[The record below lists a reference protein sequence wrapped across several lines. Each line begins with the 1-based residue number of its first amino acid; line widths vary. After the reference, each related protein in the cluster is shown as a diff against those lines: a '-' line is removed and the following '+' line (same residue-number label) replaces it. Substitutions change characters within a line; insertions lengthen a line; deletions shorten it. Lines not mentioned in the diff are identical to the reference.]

1 MAQRELYTSLNDG
14 KVQHLAPATLTGD
27 STYLS
32 GTGVDLQGYNSALV
46 VFNFGVSGDAG
57 SLSGSV
63 KIEGSIG
70 ESDSAAT
77 GWAEATDIVGTVPT
91 IDDAAEDASVH
102 VVAYLGSKRYILPGL
117 NFTGTHTNGTPCAIT
132 VLRAHKR
139 TLNA

>member
-14 KVQHLAPATLTGD
+14 KVQHLAPATKSTD

-32 GTGVDLQGYNSALV
+32 GTGIDLAGYNSALV
-46 VFNFGVSGDAG
+46 IFSFGVSGDAA

-70 ESDSAAT
+70 ESDTSNS
-77 GWAEATDIVGTVPT
+77 GWVEASDIVGTLPV
-91 IDDAAEDASVH
+91 IDSSADDDAVYIVSYV
-102 VVAYLGSKRYILPGL
+102 GSKRYILPGL
-117 NFTGTHTNGTPCAIT
+117 NFTGTHTSGTPCAIT

-139 TLNA
+139 ALNA

>member
-1 MAQRELYTSLNDG
+1 MAQRELYYSLNDG
-14 KVQHLAPATLTGD
+14 KVQHLAPATKTTD

-32 GTGVDLQGYNSALV
+32 GTGIDLAGYNSALV
-46 VFNFGVSGDAG
+46 IFSFGVSGDAG

-70 ESDSAAT
+70 ESDSVSS
-77 GWAEATDIVGTVPT
+77 GWTEATNIVGTLPV
-91 IDDAAEDASVH
+91 IDSSADDDSVH
-102 VVAYLGSKRYILPGL
+102 VVAYLGPKRYILPGL

-139 TLNA
+139 ALNA